1 MKSLLLTVL
10 ASTCLLAS
18 SAYAD
23 VSVNVV
29 GLFNGKAVVII
40 NGSKPITMSVGKTTA
55 DGVKLM
61 SADSKTATFL
71 IEGKQKTLGMGQA
84 VSVASAQSSAN
95 SSVNL
100 YANPQGHFLGDM
112 QINGATLKFLVDTG
126 ATTIA
131 INSGD
136 AKYANI
142 DYKRGEQVQMSTAN
156 GLVIGYRIHLNT
168 IKIGGIVMNQVEATV
183 LEGGFPQVVL
193 LGMSVLNRMEIKR
206 DQNIMTLTKKF

>member
-1 MKSLLLTVL
+1 MKRLLLTTL
-10 ASTCLLAS
+10 ASTWLLAY

-29 GLFNGKAVVII
+29 GLFNGKAVVMI
-40 NGSKPITMSVGKTTA
+40 NGSKPTTMAVGKTI

-206 DQNIMTLTKKF
+206 EQNIMTLTKKF

>member
-1 MKSLLLTVL
+1 MKRLFLTAL
-10 ASTCLLAS
+10 ASPWLLAS
-18 SAYAD
+18 SVYAD

-40 NGSKPITMSVGKTTA
+40 NGSKPNTMAVGKTI
-55 DGVKLM
+55 DGVKLV
-61 SADSKTATFL
+61 SADSKSATFL
-71 IEGKQKTLGMGQA
+71 IEGKPKTLGMGQA

-142 DYKRGEQVQMSTAN
+142 DYKRGEEVQMSTAN

>member
-1 MKSLLLTVL
+1 MKRLLLTAL
-10 ASTCLLAS
+10 ASPWLLAS

-29 GLFNGKAVVII
+29 GLFNSKAVVII
-40 NGSKPITMSVGKTTA
+40 NGSKPTTMAVGKTI
-55 DGVKLM
+55 DGVKLVA
-61 SADSKTATFL
+61 ADSKSATFL
-71 IEGKQKTLGMGQA
+71 VEGKQKTLGMGQA
-84 VSVASAQSSAN
+84 VSVASAKSSQN

-100 YANPQGHFLGDM
+100 YANSQGHFLGDM

-131 INSGD
+131 MNSGD

-142 DYKRGEQVQMSTAN
+142 DYKRGEEVQMSTAN

-168 IKIGGIVMNQVEATV
+168 LKIGGIVMNQVEATV

-193 LGMSVLNRMEIKR
+193 LGMSVLNRMDVKR
-206 DQNIMTLTKKF
+206 ENSIMTLTKKF

>member
-1 MKSLLLTVL
+1 MKRNLFAALVS
-10 ASTCLLAS
+10 SCLLSS
-18 SAYAD
+18 SALAD

-40 NGSKPITMSVGKTTA
+40 NGSKPTTLAVGKTF
-55 DGVKLM
+55 DGVKLI
-61 SADSKTATFL
+61 SADSKVATFL
-71 IEGKQKTLGMGQA
+71 VEGKQKTLGMGQA
-84 VSVASAQSSAN
+84 VSVATAQSSAN

-100 YANPQGHFLGDM
+100 YANSQGHFLGDM
-112 QINGATLKFLVDTG
+112 QINGSTLKFLVDTG

-193 LGMSVLNRMEIKR
+193 LGMSVLNRMDIKR
-206 DQNIMTLTKKF
+206 DNAIMTLTKKF